1 MTRQLTGFF
10 AAMVMLFSFVAGAAE
25 SDIVISHS
33 KAGSGMAPYIGINLG
48 SANYDLAN
56 DSSPSYS
63 VFGGVALND
72 LLAIELGF
80 VDFGDVDATSVKSE
94 ASAVHGSAVANV
106 GLSNE
111 LSAFVQVGLASWNY
125 DSGAASDSSI
135 DVFFGGGLN
144 YEVKR
149 NLAARF
155 TVQRFAIDAKIE
167 NTTVDETILN
177 VSLGVLYRF

>member
-1 MTRQLTGFF
+1 MTRQLKGFF
-10 AAMVMLFSFVAGAAE
+10 ATMAMLLSFVAGAAE
-25 SDIVISHS
+25 SDIIISHS
-33 KAGSGMAPYIGINLG
+33 NAGQGMAPYLGINLG

-63 VFGGVALND
+63 IFGGVALND

-80 VDFGDVDATSVKSE
+80 VDFGDVDVTSIKSE
-94 ASAVHGSAVANV
+94 ASAVHGSAMANV

-111 LSAFVQVGLASWNY
+111 LSAFVQVGLARWNY

-144 YEVKR
+144 YEVRR

-155 TVQRFAIDAKIE
+155 AVQRFAIDANIA
-167 NTTVDETILN
+167 NTAMDEAILN
-177 VSLGVLYRF
+177 VSLGILYRF